1 MSYRNRHECKF
12 VVPEATAQ
20 QALRAVRPFVAP
32 DPYAAASPTH
42 SYPIVSLYL
51 DDARRS
57 LYGETVEGLAQRFK
71 LRVRAYDDHPDAP
84 VFLEVKRR
92 HDKVVQKLRCPLPR
106 PFLADA
112 LAGAPIDVPGASPQK
127 RASLGEFQ
135 RLLLL
140 RRAAPAAIVRY
151 ERQAYVGL
159 DDPEVRVTVDRRLCA
174 MPTDRPEV
182 TFDGPGFRGVPLPGV
197 ILELKFT
204 DRMPPWM
211 HGVVVANDLHRVSC
225 SKYCH
230 SLDALAGGRARVS

>member
-20 QALRAVRPFVAP
+20 RVVRAVQPFVAP

-42 SYPIVSLYL
+42 SYPVVSLYL

-57 LYGETVEGLAQRFK
+57 LYGETVEGLSQRYK
-71 LRVRAYDDHPDAP
+71 LRVRAYAAADDAP
-84 VFLEVKRR
+84 LFLEVKRR

-112 LAGAPIDVPGASPQK
+112 LAGAPLELPGASTQK

-140 RRAAPAAIVRY
+140 RRAAPTAIVRY
-151 ERQAYVGL
+151 ERQAYAGL

-174 MPTDRPEV
+174 MPMDRPELPV
-182 TFDGPGFRGVPLPGV
+182 DGPGFQPVPMPGV

-204 DRMPPWM
+204 DRMPAWM
-211 HGVVVANDLHRVSC
+211 HGVIVANDLRRVSC
-225 SKYCH
+225 SKYCNA
-230 SLDALAGGRARVS
+230 LDALADGRSQVS